1 MPSSFEKCKKK
12 CSVPVQCPRI
22 QVNVPR
28 NCLCTNLP
36 SKKCTS
42 TSDGSGTCPKIFPQL
57 ELLNFSK
64 MLRNFE
70 KPLNL
75 AKNYEKHS
83 ASCLHSTHFSADSG
97 YQ

>member
-12 CSVPVQCPRI
+12 CSVPAQCPRI

-42 TSDGSGTCPKIFPQL
+42 TSDKSGVYLPEKIQVFPI
-57 ELLNFSK
+57 
-64 MLRNFE
+64 
-70 KPLNL
+70 
-75 AKNYEKHS
+75 
-83 ASCLHSTHFSADSG
+83 
-97 YQ
+97 

>member
-42 TSDGSGTCPKIFPQL
+42 TGDKSGVYLPEKFRFFPFKKK
-57 ELLNFSK
+57 NFQK
-64 MLRNFE
+64 
-70 KPLNL
+70 
-75 AKNYEKHS
+75 S
-83 ASCLHSTHFSADSG
+83 ASNIEGKLTENEYFPPSFLHPKSP
-97 YQ
+97 